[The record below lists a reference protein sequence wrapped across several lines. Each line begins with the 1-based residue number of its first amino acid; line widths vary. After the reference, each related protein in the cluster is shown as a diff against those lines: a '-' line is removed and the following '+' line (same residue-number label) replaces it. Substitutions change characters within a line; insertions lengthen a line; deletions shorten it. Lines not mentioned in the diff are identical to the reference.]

1 MAVPKISKVLPA
13 PTPICLY
20 LEDVMKLALEIAELG
35 GFTNLYE
42 AWYGRRTFLPTIFE
56 AVSNRPWIT
65 GSADCCKP

>member
-1 MAVPKISKVLPA
+1 MAVPKISKVIPA

-42 AWYGRRTFLPTIFE
+42 AL
-56 AVSNRPWIT
+56 VRPAYIST
-65 GSADCCKP
+65 NHF